1 MALTVAQIHSAKSDD
16 ELIKLLLAELR
27 QHFPPQIRADAV
39 VFLSRLQNSPLGLR
53 AMAATYD
60 LDVSMALDDLA
71 WHFINHHS
79 LPEFAEE
86 TIFALRELEAPEAA
100 DLFAAAFEIIK
111 PHWQE
116 LQSDRES
123 KAAHD
128 WLNATGIQ
136 AAINPLNTRMWDYL
150 KQFPAQGLFSLWA
163 TYARKYPER
172 CIAAN

>member
-1 MALTVAQIHSAKSDD
+1 MALTVKQIRSAASDD
-16 ELIKLLLAELR
+16 KLIELLLAELR
-27 QHFPPQIRADAV
+27 QLFPPEIRAEPV
-39 VFLSRLQNSPLGLR
+39 VFLSRLQNTAIGLR
-53 AMAATYD
+53 VMAATYD

-86 TIFALRELEAPEAA
+86 TISALHELEAPEAA
-100 DLFAAAFEIIK
+100 ELFAAAFEIIK

-128 WLNATGIQ
+128 WLAATGIQ
-136 AAINPLNTRMWDYL
+136 AAIDPLSTRMWDYL

-172 CIAAN
+172 CITAN